1 MHITE
6 RVLSP
11 YCLSHLS
18 DYIPGSEVVG
28 LGCIVPMVVV
38 ATSSK
43 NICKIV
49 RFNIYYTLLLLRVR
63 LTIFE

>member
-6 RVLSP
+6 RVVTALSP

-49 RFNIYYTLLLLRVR
+49 RFHIYYTVL
-63 LTIFE
+63 